1 MDSNGDIIMGAQ
13 GVLVPPSPSFL
24 NGVFEQ
30 EQAVPASPGLAIR
43 KAKLRLVSQDRTGAG
58 IKKSKVKPKT
68 TVGKLVDS
76 NAGAAAAL
84 MHQAVQ
90 MPFRFMELPGGKSVQ
105 VQASM
110 YVLMRSRNSKPGVP
124 ACFLVPEAGFA
135 CSPSAHGLTPT
146 SHPP

>member
-30 EQAVPASPGLAIR
+30 EQAAPQSPAIPIR

-58 IKKSKVKPKT
+58 IKKSKPKPKN
-68 TVGKLVDS
+68 TVSKLVDS

-84 MHQAVQ
+84 MQQAVQ

-105 VQASM
+105 VEALM
-110 YVLMRSRNSKPGVP
+110 YVLIMSRNSQPGVP
-124 ACFLVPEAGFA
+124 ACVLVPEAGFA
-135 CSPSAHGLTPT
+135 CSPSAHGLPPT